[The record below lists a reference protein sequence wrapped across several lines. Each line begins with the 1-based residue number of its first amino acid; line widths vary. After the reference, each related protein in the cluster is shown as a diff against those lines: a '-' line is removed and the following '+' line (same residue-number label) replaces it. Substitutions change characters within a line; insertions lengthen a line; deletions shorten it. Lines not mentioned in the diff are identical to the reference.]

1 MRILIVASIN
11 SHGGQ
16 YAPFITEQAKALQSK
31 GFALEYFGIVGH
43 GIIGYWRNIRPLVR
57 VIRDQRPDI
66 IHAHYG
72 LCALIACL
80 AGKWTHTPVVVTYH
94 GSDINVSS
102 VLRFSLIAMRLAAW
116 NIFVSQRNIDIAH
129 RYTAHNTN
137 WSLLPCGINL
147 PADSASY
154 PDMQH
159 ILLPN
164 HHHVLFAGA
173 FGNVVKDAPLAQ
185 AAANYYNTHTQSQ
198 PIQLIELKG
207 YTREQVY
214 GLMYAC
220 DAFLMTSK
228 TEGSPQVIKESM
240 ACGLPIV
247 SVNVGDVAERV
258 EGVEGCYLASSRK
271 PQELAD
277 LLSKAVTF
285 ARTQGRQ
292 RIITLGLTNDQV
304 AAKLVDIYNALKYP
318 KINYGNE

>member
-1 MRILIVASIN
+1 MRLLIVASLN
-11 SHGGQ
+11 THGGQ

-57 VIRDQRPDI
+57 AIRDHRPDI

-94 GSDINVSS
+94 GSDINLPS
-102 VLRFSLIAMRLAAW
+102 VLRFSLFAMRLAVW
-116 NIFVSQRNIDIAH
+116 NIFVSQRNVAIAR

-159 ILLPN
+159 VLLPD
-164 HHHVLFAGA
+164 HKHVLFAGA
-173 FGNVVKDAPLAQ
+173 FDNAVKDAPLAQ
-185 AAANYYNTHTQSQ
+185 AAVDYYNAHTQSQ
-198 PIQLIELKG
+198 PIQLVELKG

-247 SVNVGDVAERV
+247 SVDVGDVAERLD
-258 EGVEGCYLASSRK
+258 GVEGCYVASSRE

-277 LLSKAVTF
+277 LLSKAV
-285 ARTQGRQ
+285 ASGRTQGRQ
-292 RIITLGLTNDQV
+292 RILDIGLTNDQV
-304 AAKLVDIYNALKYP
+304 AAELMEIYKTILNTRK
-318 KINYGNE
+318 

>member
-16 YAPFITEQAKALQSK
+16 YAPFITEQAMALQAH
-31 GFALEYFGIVGH
+31 GVAVEWYGVVGH
-43 GIIGYWRNIRPLVR
+43 GIMGYLRNIRPLVR
-57 VIRDQRPDI
+57 AIRAHRPNI

-72 LCALIACL
+72 LSGLVACI
-80 AGKWTHTPVVVTYH
+80 AGKWTHTPAVVTYH

-116 NIFVSQRNIDIAH
+116 NIFVSQRNVAIAR

-159 ILLPN
+159 VLRSN
-164 HHHVLFAGA
+164 YKHVLFAGA
-173 FGNVVKDAPLAQ
+173 FANVVKDAPLAQ
-185 AAANYYNTHTQSQ
+185 AAVDYYNAHTQSQ
-198 PIQLIELKG
+198 LIQLIELRG

-247 SVNVGDVAERV
+247 SVNVGDVAERL
-258 EGVEGCYLASSRK
+258 EGVEDCYVASSRE
-271 PQELAD
+271 PQELAN
-277 LLSKAVTF
+277 LLSKAVISCH
-285 ARTQGRQ
+285 TQGRQ
-292 RIITLGLTNDQV
+292 RILDLGLTNDQV
-304 AAKLVDIYNALKYP
+304 AAKLMEIYNTL
-318 KINYGNE
+318 